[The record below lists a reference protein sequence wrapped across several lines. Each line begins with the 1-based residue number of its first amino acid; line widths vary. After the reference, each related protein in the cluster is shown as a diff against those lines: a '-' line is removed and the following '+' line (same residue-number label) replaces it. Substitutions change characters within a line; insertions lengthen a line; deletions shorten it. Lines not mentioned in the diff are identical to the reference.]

1 MSAPVVK
8 QQYNMMD
15 VVKFLSAILLV
26 CAHTASERVNLPGI
40 LDLACSLYIVTVPFF
55 FVASSFLFFK
65 KLNKCGE
72 EEQKSAYRKYT
83 KRIGMMYLAW
93 SLIYFCFVAT
103 TWVQTDAGSDVILS
117 YFHSCLVYTTYPTIW
132 FLPALWIAVSLVYLM
147 RYRLK
152 WSMGCVFVVALVLYV
167 LGAVEYSYHSLSHI
181 TDSINDSY
189 VAIMKSWR
197 NGLFNGFIYAC
208 IGCIIANGDGKLN
221 LAKSIAGT
229 CVFGVAFLAEAF
241 LMKRIVPSADA
252 NFLLMLV
259 PFSYFFFDLVC
270 RIQLPD
276 SKIYVPLRKMS
287 MLIFVSQRLFL
298 TAIPSVIVAR
308 SVTGPWDLTNNGCL
322 ALLLVLC
329 EVIVFSYMI
338 IALSTKVKILK
349 YLM

>member
-65 KLNKCGE
+65 KLNGCGE
-72 EEQKSAYRKYT
+72 EEQKSAYGKYT
-83 KRIGMMYLAW
+83 KRIGLMYLAW

-103 TWVQTDAGSDVILS
+103 TWGQTDAGSDVILS
-117 YFHSCLVYTTYPTIW
+117 YFHSCLVYTTYPTIL
-132 FLPALWIAVSLVYLM
+132 FLPALWIAVTLVYIM

-152 WSMGCVFVVALVLYV
+152 WSIGCVFVVALVLYV
-167 LGAVEYSYHSLSHI
+167 LGAVEYSYHTLSPI

-197 NGLFNGFIYAC
+197 NGIFNGFIYSC

-221 LAKSIAGT
+221 LTKSIVGT

-252 NFLLMLV
+252 NFLFMLV

-270 RIQLPD
+270 RIPLPD

-298 TAIPSVIVAR
+298 TAIPSVVTAGCVA
-308 SVTGPWDLTNNGCL
+308 GPWDITNNGLL
-322 ALLLVLC
+322 ALLMVLA
-329 EVIVFSYMI
+329 EVCVFSWLIMV
-338 IALSTKVKILK
+338 LSKRIKLLQ

>member
-1 MSAPVVK
+1 MSTPVVK

-55 FVASSFLFFK
+55 FAASSFLFFK
-65 KLNKCGE
+65 KLNRCSE

-83 KRIGMMYLAW
+83 KRIGLMYLAW

-103 TWVQTDAGSDVILS
+103 TWVQTDAGLDVILS
-117 YFHSCLVYTTYPTIW
+117 YLHTCLVYTTYPTIW

-152 WSMGCVFVVALVLYV
+152 WSISCVFVVALMLYV
-167 LGAVEYSYHSLSHI
+167 LGAVEYSYHSLSPI
-181 TDSINDSY
+181 TDNINDSY
-189 VAIMKSWR
+189 VAVMKSWR
-197 NGLFNGFIYAC
+197 NGIFNGFIYAC
-208 IGCIIANGDGKLN
+208 IGCIIANGESKLN
-221 LAKSIAGT
+221 LVKSIVGT

-241 LMKRIVPSADA
+241 LMKRIAPSADA
-252 NFLLMLV
+252 NFLFMLV

-270 RIQLPD
+270 RIPLPD

-298 TAIPSVIVAR
+298 TAIPSVITAGCIA
-308 SVTGPWDLTNNGCL
+308 GPWDITNNGIL
-322 ALLLVLC
+322 ALLMVLAEIC
-329 EVIVFSYMI
+329 IFSWLIMKLSAKYKIFSY
-338 IALSTKVKILK
+338 LS
-349 YLM
+349 